1 MQYHMS
7 WSLWKTSLDTC
18 EKQTSKY
25 HLSITQIALTWW
37 TTWKSWLPLPG
48 FCEPEF
54 KKYLKK
60 MPQNPR
66 KGISSSKKGIFIQKI
81 KNKRMYVNKI
91 WEIFIKTFHFLFKRV
106 NKDLSFAGESFPVI
120 LSSELG
126 RRVSRHQMIRL
137 VCPPVKVPETR
148 EHRRRKQ
155 TQTYFFPR
163 FNLWTQEKRMLYFFS
178 GRSKVLRSNL
188 SLSWQQMEGSRGE
201 THIKTA

>member
-1 MQYHMS
+1 MS

-25 HLSITQIALTWW
+25 HLNITEIALTWQ

-48 FCEPEF
+48 FHGPEF
-54 KKYLKK
+54 KKYLK

-66 KGISSSKKGIFIQKI
+66 KGTSYSKKGTFIQKI

-91 WEIFIKTFHFLFKRV
+91 WEEIFIKTFHFLFKRV
-106 NKDLSFAGESFPVI
+106 NKDLSFARESFLAI

-126 RRVSRHQMIRL
+126 RGVSRHQMIRL

-148 EHRRRKQ
+148 EHRRHKQ
-155 TQTYFFPR
+155 TQTYFLPR
-163 FNLWTQEKRMLYFFS
+163 FNLWAQEKRMLYFFS
-178 GRSKVLRSNL
+178 GRIKVLRSNL
-188 SLSWQQMEGSRGE
+188 SLSWQQMEGSLSWLCRWGV
-201 THIKTA
+201 TGT